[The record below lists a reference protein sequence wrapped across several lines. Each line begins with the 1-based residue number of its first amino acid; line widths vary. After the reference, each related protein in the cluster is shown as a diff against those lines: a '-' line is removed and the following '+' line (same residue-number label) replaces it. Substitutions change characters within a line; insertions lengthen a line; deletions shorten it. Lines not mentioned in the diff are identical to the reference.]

1 MSDLP
6 QQKLDR
12 IDSISTALET
22 IMKVQ
27 GEPYGQLCSV
37 ALNLFALA
45 DAASSV
51 VGEEEAGTVFSAT
64 VAMIEDIAEGTL
76 KAPKDAF
83 WKDVKSLMAQ
93 VKDLNSGEHG

>member
-12 IDSISTALET
+12 MDSIGTALET

-27 GEPYGQLCSV
+27 GEPYGQLCSI

-51 VGEEEAGTVFSAT
+51 IGEEKAGTVFAAT
-64 VAMIEDIAEGTL
+64 LSMLEDIAEGTL

-83 WKDVKSLMAQ
+83 WKDVRSIMAQ
-93 VKDLNSGEHG
+93 VKDLNSGEPG